1 MPGVQVLDD
10 SRVPLLIDRFSYQTT
25 YQSFQLFQR
34 GVRWRTLRQAFQH
47 RFSRSFR
54 DLLDE
59 WSIGFE
65 IGSSVER
72 EMERELME
80 KLDDPRIQYLD
91 YFTGDY
97 DHVAHGTPDPGAQ
110 RIALGRIDSLIGR
123 VWSAIEA
130 SPLAQQTVLVVVS
143 DHGMNTQ
150 PGVYSQGFDLVSFF
164 NSRAGGGHHV
174 VTDRHPL
181 TEYKLKGLDPFV
193 SNVVTASGGS
203 LYLKGESDRYP
214 TVLLD
219 LDGNERA
226 AV

>member
-10 SRVPLLIDRFSYQTT
+10 SRVPLLIDRFPYETT

-54 DLLDE
+54 DLFDE
-59 WSIGFE
+59 WTIGFE

-72 EMERELME
+72 EIERELME
-80 KLDDPRIQYLD
+80 KLADPRIQYLD

-150 PGVYSQGFDLVSFF
+150 PGVYSQGFDLVTFF
-164 NSRAGGGHHV
+164 HTHAGGGHHI
-174 VTDRHPL
+174 VTDRHPPPQSQRTQL
-181 TEYKLKGLDPFV
+181 TPFL
-193 SNVVTASGGS
+193 SCAF
-203 LYLKGESDRYP
+203 
-214 TVLLD
+214 
-219 LDGNERA
+219 
-226 AV
+226 